1 MNKQGPAKG
10 GSLGEVGTDTE
21 KKTTRATEG
30 EQSGGPRG
38 RGSNAGGRSGNDSL
52 MNEKISARTLQVI
65 AQDGRNLGVLTR
77 DAALQLAHEAGLD
90 LVVLSEKE
98 GEAPI
103 AKIMDYGKALY
114 AKKKQQ
120 TTSRKKQKTI
130 QVKEIQISHKIGQHD
145 FNTKVGRAREFLEDD
160 KHVKIV
166 LTFYGR
172 AGLMRDQRGSE
183 LFAMI
188 DQVLGVGSGKIVH
201 EKDVKSGTLW
211 SRVYF
216 KKS

>member
-1 MNKQGPAKG
+1 MNK
-10 GSLGEVGTDTE
+10 VVRDTD
-21 KKTTRATEG
+21 KKNMNNSEG
-30 EQSGGPRG
+30 ESSAHNR
-38 RGSNAGGRSGNDSL
+38 GGRSTSSGNRSGGDSS
-52 MNEKISARTLQVI
+52 MNEKITARTLQVI
-65 AQDGRNLGVLTR
+65 THDGRNLGVITR
-77 DAALQLAHEAGLD
+77 EAALQLAQEAGLD
-90 LVVLSEKE
+90 LVILSEKE

-114 AKKKQQ
+114 AKKKQH

-145 FNTKVGRAREFLEDD
+145 FNTKVGRAREFLDED

-183 LFAMI
+183 LFAMV
-188 DQVLGVGSGKIVH
+188 DQALGVGTDSKIVH

>member
-1 MNKQGPAKG
+1 MNKI
-10 GSLGEVGTDTE
+10 E
-21 KKTTRATEG
+21 KNVMSNASEG
-30 EQSGGPRG
+30 EGASVNR
-38 RGSNAGGRSGNDSL
+38 GGRPPRSAGPGVRSSGEAA
-52 MNEKISARTLQVI
+52 MNEKIASRTLQVI
-65 AQDGRNLGVLTR
+65 THDGKNLGVITR
-77 DAALQLAHEAGLD
+77 DAALHLAQEAGLD

-103 AKIMDYGKALY
+103 AKIMDYGKSLY

-120 TTSRKKQKTI
+120 TSSRKKQKTV

-145 FNTKVGRAREFLEDD
+145 FNTKIKRAREFLDED

-172 AGLMRDQRGSE
+172 AALMRDSRGSE
-183 LFAMI
+183 LFAAI
-188 DQVLGVGSGKIVH
+188 DQSLGVGTDKIVH